1 MSGLYITFVID
12 FLAGFNGQVS
22 KHSDLKYEKI
32 IDVNVYLFLEIILKY
47 KFKIR

>member
-32 IDVNVYLFLEIILKY
+32 KVDVYLFLEIILKY